1 MLIYANTDHGE
12 ARIHS
17 LDKLISF
24 TAGRAGGRVKTGL
37 HVDANGTGVTR
48 VGYTALR
55 IMGLELSNWG
65 VKSNMT
71 SNPFSEIVA

>member
-1 MLIYANTDHGE
+1 M
-12 ARIHS
+12 
-17 LDKLISF
+17 ISF

-37 HVDANGTGVTR
+37 HVDAGETGVTR

-55 IMGLELSNWG
+55 IMGLELQGWG

-71 SNPFSEIVA
+71 SKPFNEIVV